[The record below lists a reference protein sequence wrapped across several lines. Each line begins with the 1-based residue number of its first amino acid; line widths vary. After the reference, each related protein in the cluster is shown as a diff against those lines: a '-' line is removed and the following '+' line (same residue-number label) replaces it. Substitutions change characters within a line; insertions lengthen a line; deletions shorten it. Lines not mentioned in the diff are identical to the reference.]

1 MHDELQPMRKGRL
14 KKAIADGSLISNI
27 APASDAD
34 KKELSDWE
42 EATGID
48 LDDNN
53 TIYGTDP
60 QAIPSAA
67 LESDPGDVVFFNQLI
82 FHAAFGGKTGR
93 RMVAY
98 TWAQPPSSAEHVTG
112 RDAGEM
118 MMG

>member
-1 MHDELQPMRKGRL
+1 MHDELQPMRMGRL
-14 KKAIADGSLISNI
+14 KKVIADGSLISNI

-42 EATGID
+42 ESTGID

-82 FHAAFGGKTGR
+82 FHGAFGGKTGR

-98 TWAQPPSSAEHVTG
+98 TWAQSPSTPEHVTG
-112 RDAGEM
+112 RDAGDL